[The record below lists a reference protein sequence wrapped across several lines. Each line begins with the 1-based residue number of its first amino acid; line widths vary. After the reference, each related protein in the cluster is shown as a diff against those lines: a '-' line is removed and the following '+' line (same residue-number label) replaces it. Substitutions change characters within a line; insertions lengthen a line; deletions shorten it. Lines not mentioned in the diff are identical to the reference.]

1 MRTVIELRDSR
12 RLTGPNLFCAQA
24 GAVLDVSAPAGVSG
38 PLVAAWTEHAR
49 ALLDA
54 VGWGAES
61 LHSRR
66 FSGGVSLVLT
76 APIDALYAATE
87 VNEAAFAS
95 ARADLVGAAAPP
107 REEQVRRLV
116 HEIGQESSPTLL
128 RLRDAAAAHGVLF
141 LTDPVRC
148 SIGAGSGSRRFFVER
163 APGPRDAGLG
173 EIHDVPLAVVTGTNG
188 KSTTVRAVAAMLEAA
203 GKTPGI
209 ASTDGV
215 QVGDEILERADYSGP
230 TGARRVLRDRYVEAA
245 VLEAA
250 RGGLL
255 RRGLGVPR
263 AEAAGGPQRVGR
275 PPRRVRDGHSRGP
288 RRDEARRP
296 ARGRRRRRT
305 RSRSRR
311 SVPPRLVR
319 GARRGGRRLRDRS
332 AVAHRIRS
340 GAFGGRGAWVEDG
353 AFHVRGAEGVTRLL
367 AVDEAPMTL
376 GGAAIHNVLNAL
388 AALLVALRL
397 GVGAEAVRRGLLA
410 FGRDATSN
418 PGRTT
423 FLEVA
428 GVRILADYAHNPRG
442 LAALFDT
449 ARRLPHER
457 LLLVLGQ
464 AGDRGAEA
472 VRAMCRV
479 AWAGRPDRILIKEM
493 EHYLRGREPGEVPG
507 LLEAELRRLGAG
519 PETVAPCGLE
529 LDAVRDALAWA
540 RPGDLLLL
548 PLHEHRDEALALF
561 ERLRAAGWQPGQALP
576 D

>member
-1 MRTVIELRDSR
+1 MIELRDSR
-12 RLTGPNLFCAQA
+12 RLTGPNLFCARA
-24 GAVLDVSAPAGVSG
+24 GAVLDVVVSEG
-38 PLVAAWTEHAR
+38 MGCPLVAAWTEHAR

-76 APIDALYAATE
+76 APIDSLYAATE

-95 ARADLVGAAAPP
+95 ARADLEGLAAPP
-107 REEQVRRLV
+107 RDEQVRRLV
-116 HEIGQESSPTLL
+116 HEIGQEASPALL
-128 RLRDAAAAHGVLF
+128 RLRDAATAHGVLF
-141 LTDPVRC
+141 LSDPVRC
-148 SIGAGSGSRRFFVER
+148 SVGAGSGCRRFYVDEL
-163 APGPRDAGLG
+163 PDPETLDWG

-209 ASTDGV
+209 TSTDGV
-215 QVGDEILERADYSGP
+215 QVGDEILERGDYSGP
-230 TGARRVLRDRYVEAA
+230 GGARGVLRDRYVDAA

-263 AEAAGGPQRVGR
+263 AEAVAVLNVSEDHLGEFGMDTLADLVETKLIVRHAVVDGGGLVLGLDDP
-275 PPRRVRDGHSRGP
+275 SLLAWC
-288 RRDEARRP
+288 EARDVEVDAFAIDP
-296 ARGRRRRRT
+296 
-305 RSRSRR
+305 
-311 SVPPRLVR
+311 
-319 GARRGGRRLRDRS
+319 
-332 AVAHRIRS
+332 AVAQRIRS
-340 GAFGGRGAWVEDG
+340 GAFGARGAWVADG
-353 AFHVRGAEGVTRLL
+353 AFHVRGVDGVTRLL

-376 GGAAIHNVLNAL
+376 GGAAVHNVLNAL

-397 GVGAEAVRRGLLA
+397 GVDAEAVRRGLLA

-423 FLEVA
+423 LLELA
-428 GVRILADYAHNPRG
+428 GIRILADYAHNPHG

-449 ARRLPHER
+449 ARRLPHAR
-457 LLLVLGQ
+457 VLLVLGQ
-464 AGDRGAEA
+464 AGDRGADA
-472 VRAMCRV
+472 VRGMCRV

-493 EHYLRGREPGEVPG
+493 EHFLRGREPGEVPG

-519 PETVAPCGLE
+519 PETVVRCGLE
-529 LDAVRDALAWA
+529 LDAVRDALLWA

-548 PLHEHRDEALALF
+548 PLHEHRDEALALI
-561 ERLRAAGWQPGQALP
+561 EQLRESDWRPGQVLP
-576 D
+576 V

>member
-1 MRTVIELRDSR
+1 VIELRDSR

-24 GAVLDVSAPAGVSG
+24 GAVLDVAVSEELNR
-38 PLVAAWTEHAR
+38 PLVAAWTGHAR

-54 VGWGAES
+54 VGWGAQS

-95 ARADLVGAAAPP
+95 ARADLEGLAVPP
-107 REEQVRRLV
+107 RDEQVRRLV
-116 HEIGQESSPTLL
+116 HEIGQESSPALL

-141 LTDPVRC
+141 LSDPVRC
-148 SIGAGSGSRRFFVER
+148 SVGAGSGCRRFYVDEL
-163 APGPRDAGLG
+163 PDPETLDWG

-209 ASTDGV
+209 TSTDGV
-215 QVGDEILERADYSGP
+215 QVGDEILERGDYSGP
-230 TGARRVLRDRYVEAA
+230 GGARGVLRDRYVDAA

-263 AEAAGGPQRVGR
+263 AEAVAVLNVSEDHLGEFGMDTLEDLVETKLIVRHAVLDGGGLVLGLDDP
-275 PPRRVRDGHSRGP
+275 SLLAWC
-288 RRDEARRP
+288 EARDVEVDAFAIDP
-296 ARGRRRRRT
+296 
-305 RSRSRR
+305 
-311 SVPPRLVR
+311 
-319 GARRGGRRLRDRS
+319 
-332 AVAHRIRS
+332 AVAQRIRT

-353 AFHVRGAEGVTRLL
+353 AFHVRGADGVTRLL

-376 GGAAIHNVLNAL
+376 RGAAVHNVLNAL
-388 AALLVALRL
+388 AAVLVALRL
-397 GVGAEAVRRGLLA
+397 GVGADDVRRGLLA

-423 FLEVA
+423 LLELA
-428 GVRILADYAHNPRG
+428 GIRILADYAHNPHG

-449 ARRLPHER
+449 ARRLPHAR
-457 LLLVLGQ
+457 VLLVLGQ
-464 AGDRGAEA
+464 AGDRGADA
-472 VRAMCRV
+472 VRGMCRV

-493 EHYLRGREPGEVPG
+493 EHFLRGREPGEVPG

-519 PETVAPCGLE
+519 AETVVRCGLE
-529 LDAVRDALAWA
+529 LDAVRDALLWA

-548 PLHEHRDEALALF
+548 PLHEHRDEALALI
-561 ERLRAAGWQPGQALP
+561 EQLRESDWQPGQVLP
-576 D
+576 V